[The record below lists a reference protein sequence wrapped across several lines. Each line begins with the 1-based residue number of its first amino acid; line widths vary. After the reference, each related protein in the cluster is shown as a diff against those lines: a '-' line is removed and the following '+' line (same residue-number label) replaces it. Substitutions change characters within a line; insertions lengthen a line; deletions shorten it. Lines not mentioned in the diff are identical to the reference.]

1 MKTRVEQM
9 LCFTILQL
17 TTGAGATFSYFTAV
31 PYFSQSSQIA
41 SQLTV
46 ISDCSVIHA
55 VNFE

>member
-1 MKTRVEQM
+1 MYITLVQ
-9 LCFTILQL
+9 
-17 TTGAGATFSYFTAV
+17 GAVATVSYFTAV

-46 ISDCSVIHA
+46 ISDCSLIHA